1 MIMSGVGI
9 TVKDDPLLKIK
20 VEYLFHKLQH
30 PNPDIEAR
38 IRQLRI
44 IRQLDPKQYSVL
56 KRQLP
61 YIVCGIF
68 NPSVRK
74 SDYFAYTEYFVVDID
89 HIEEK
94 ELSIETLKSKFA
106 QDKRVVLC
114 FVSPGQDGLKLMF
127 RLKERCY
134 DAGIY
139 SVFYKLFLTK
149 FGSEYNIQQVIDTRT
164 SDVARACFVSM
175 DAEAY
180 YNPEAEP
187 VDLNQ
192 YLNTDNVSEM
202 FRIKKEV
209 EAKLPAVV
217 EKKDITSSPD
227 DAALLKIKALLRP
240 DLKQALQKT
249 EAFVPQQLDDVM
261 DGLIAYIEPT
271 GIIIKEIAGINYG
284 KKMQF
289 LSGIKQAEIN
299 LFWGRKG
306 YSVVQSPRRGTNAE
320 LNQLMAD
327 LIQQYVLQIEN

>member
-1 MIMSGVGI
+1 MIMTGMSV
-9 TVKDDPLLKIK
+9 TVKDDLLHKIK
-20 VEYLFHKLQH
+20 VEYLYHKLSQ
-30 PNPDIEAR
+30 PNPDVESR

-61 YIVCGIF
+61 YIVCGMF
-68 NPSVRK
+68 NPAVRK
-74 SDYFAYTEYFVVDID
+74 SDYFAYTEYFIVDID

-94 ELSIETLKSKFA
+94 ELSIESLKAKFRA
-106 QDKRVVLC
+106 DKRVVLC
-114 FVSPGQDGLKLMF
+114 FASPGQDGLKVMF
-127 RLKERCY
+127 RLRERCY

-139 SVFYKLFLTK
+139 SVFYKVFVSKL
-149 FGSEYNIQQVIDTRT
+149 GAEYSIEQVIDART

-180 YNPEAEP
+180 FNPEAET
-187 VDLNQ
+187 VDLEQ

-209 EAKLPAVV
+209 EAQLPSVV
-217 EKKDITSSPD
+217 EKKEPTTGVD
-227 DAALLKIKALLRP
+227 DTTIAQIKALLRP
-240 DLKQALQKT
+240 DLKQALQKP
-249 EAFVPQQLDDVM
+249 EAFVPQQLDDMM
-261 DGLIAYIEPT
+261 DGLVSYIEPT
-271 GIIIKEIAGINYG
+271 GIIIKEITGINYG

-299 LFWGRKG
+299 VFWGKKG
-306 YSVVQSPRRGTNAE
+306 FSVVQSPRRGTNAE

-327 LIQQYVLQIEN
+327 LIQQYLLTL

>member
-1 MIMSGVGI
+1 MIMTGIGI
-9 TVKDDPLLKIK
+9 TVKDDPLFKIK
-20 VEYLFHKLQH
+20 VEYLFHKIQH
-30 PNPDIEAR
+30 PNADIEAR

-61 YIVCGIF
+61 YIVCGMF
-68 NPSVRK
+68 NPAVRK

-94 ELSIETLKSKFA
+94 ELSINDLKTKFT

-139 SVFYKLFLTK
+139 SIFYKIFLSK
-149 FGSEYNIQQVIDTRT
+149 FGAEYNIQQVIDTRT

-175 DAEAY
+175 DADVY

-209 EAKLPAVV
+209 EAKLPAVTV
-217 EKKDITSSPD
+217 KKESTTGVD
-227 DAALLKIKALLRP
+227 DSTIAQIKALLRP
-240 DLKQALQKT
+240 DLKQAMQKP

-271 GIIIKEIAGINYG
+271 GIIIKEITGINYG

-289 LSGIKQAEIN
+289 LSGVKQAEIN
-299 LFWGRKG
+299 LFWGKRG

-327 LIQQYVLQIEN
+327 LILQFVLQI

>member
-1 MIMSGVGI
+1 MIMTGMGV
-9 TVKDDPLLKIK
+9 TVKDDPLHKIK
-20 VEYLFHKLQH
+20 VEYLYHKLLQ

-44 IRQLDPKQYSVL
+44 IRQLDPKQYSNL

-61 YIVCGIF
+61 YIVCGMF
-68 NPSVRK
+68 NPAVRK
-74 SDYFAYTEYFVVDID
+74 SDYFAFTEYFIVDID

-94 ELSIETLKSKFA
+94 ELSVESLKAKFIA
-106 QDKRVVLC
+106 DKRVVLC
-114 FVSPGQDGLKLMF
+114 FVSPGQDGLKIMF
-127 RLKERCY
+127 RLRDRCY

-139 SVFYKLFLTK
+139 SVFYKVFVSKL
-149 FGSEYNIQQVIDTRT
+149 GAEYNIEQVIDTRT

-175 DAEAY
+175 DADAY
-180 YNPEAEP
+180 FNTEAET
-187 VDLNQ
+187 VDLEL

-209 EAKLPAVV
+209 EAKLPAVA
-217 EKKDITSSPD
+217 EKKEPTIGVD
-227 DAALLKIKALLRP
+227 DSTIAQIKALLRP
-240 DLKQALQKT
+240 DLKQALQKP
-249 EAFVPQQLDDVM
+249 EAYVPQQLDDIM
-261 DGLIAYIEPT
+261 DGLVAYIEPT
-271 GIIIKEIAGINYG
+271 GIIIKEITGINYG

-299 LFWGRKG
+299 VFWGKKG

-327 LIQQYVLQIEN
+327 LIQQFVLQL